1 MPRIGIKIGSGEAM
15 VNSDRVMGEIAE
27 AVKEVLGPKV
37 SEDAL
42 VRALAERVLQ
52 RLEAGG
58 LAVTNTRTLEQM
70 RWMPDYRS

>member
-1 MPRIGIKIGSGEAM
+1 MIPEQFASGEEM
-15 VNSDRVMGEIAE
+15 VNNDRVATEIAK
-27 AVKEVLGPKV
+27 AVKEVLGPEA
-37 SEDAL
+37 SEEAV

-58 LAVTNTRTLEQM
+58 LAVTNASAEL